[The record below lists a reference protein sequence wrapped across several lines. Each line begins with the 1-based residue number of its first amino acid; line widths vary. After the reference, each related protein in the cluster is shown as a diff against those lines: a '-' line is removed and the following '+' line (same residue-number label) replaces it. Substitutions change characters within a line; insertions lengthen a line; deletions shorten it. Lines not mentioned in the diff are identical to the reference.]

1 AEKAGELERSA
12 HAHPV
17 DDMRRLPGDVLAL
30 VDDLAT
36 VRRFQPGNEVEH
48 RRLAGPVRS
57 DHTSDLAALDAEA
70 GVVHGL
76 DAAEALRDVPDLED
90 DVGGDCALAHMRRLL
105 GRMLYRC
112 SNDVSPPG
120 MNSTTRMMMAP

>member
-1 AEKAGELERSA
+1 REQLLRQLLGALEAVGRDDRQVLQYGHRAEKAGELERSA

-76 DAAEALRDVPDLED
+76 DAAEALRDVPDL
-90 DVGGDCALAHMRRLL
+90 
-105 GRMLYRC
+105 
-112 SNDVSPPG
+112 
-120 MNSTTRMMMAP
+120 